1 MNIRPG
7 QINMRS
13 TLPEFFN
20 TGRSLHFSQSRAKL
34 AAVFMMLIA
43 MTGLLC
49 VLGYDWIPNPFSERF
64 REKLRFMG
72 PFFGLVTLPCI
83 LYLLANSGKKGVVLT
98 RVGVVDHRTGSQVI
112 PWHRIED
119 VSEGGSRSSQ
129 FVILRL
135 ADASDAPRSLFQT
148 LNSMLLRL
156 DDDERM
162 ISAAGL
168 NVGHERLFEAIF
180 AGWHASRHP
189 PPTPGG
195 GRMIGTPRAR
205 EFGRR

>member
-1 MNIRPG
+1 
-7 QINMRS
+7 MRS

-20 TGRSLHFSQSRAKL
+20 TGRSLHFSQSRTKL
-34 AAVFMMLIA
+34 AAVFIMLIA
-43 MTGLLC
+43 MTGVLC
-49 VLGYDWIPNPFSERF
+49 VLGYDWIPNPLSERF

-83 LYLLANSGKKGVVLT
+83 LYLLANSGKNGVVLT

-135 ADASDAPRSLFQT
+135 SDPSDAPRSLFQA
-148 LNSMLLRL
+148 LNSVLLRL
-156 DDDERM
+156 DDDERA

-168 NVGHERLFEAIF
+168 TVSHERLLEAIF
-180 AGWHASRHP
+180 AGWHAARHP
-189 PPTPGG
+189 QPMQGG
-195 GRMIGTPRAR
+195 GRLAMMPREK